1 MTTMPPDKPV
11 NLTIELDAELLSRIQ
26 NLVPEVK
33 SWPAVQEF
41 GVEVTWELIARIALS
56 RGLKEMVPT
65 INPAP
70 PSPAPAPSPSPSPAP
85 TESPSE
91 PEPVTTGSDGLVQV
105 PAGWSRWRESEKIP
119 LPQQEV
125 HDYYIRQGWER
136 WWGRVDKEVISFYY
150 SRAPEL
156 HGVLPYPDKGP
167 QGKSILI
174 QETPWGPGHII
185 PHKW

>member
-1 MTTMPPDKPV
+1 MPPDKPV
-11 NLTIELDAELLSRIQ
+11 SLTIELDAELLNRIQ

-33 SWPAVQEF
+33 GWPAVQEF

-56 RGLKEMVPT
+56 RGLKEMVPA
-65 INPAP
+65 INPEGVT
-70 PSPAPAPSPSPSPAP
+70 SPSPPPSGPEKVSSP
-85 TESPSE
+85 E
-91 PEPVTTGSDGLVQV
+91 PEPELKTDAGGLVQV
-105 PAGWSRWRESEKIP
+105 PAGWSLWRESEKIP
-119 LPQQEV
+119 PQQQEA
-125 HDYYIRQGWER
+125 HDYYIRQGWDR

-167 QGKSILI
+167 QGKSILV
-174 QETPWGPGHII
+174 QDTPWGPGHIL

>member
-1 MTTMPPDKPV
+1 MPPDKPV
-11 NLTIELDAELLSRIQ
+11 SLTIELDAELLNRIQ

-56 RGLKEMVPT
+56 RGLKEMVPA
-65 INPAP
+65 INPEGVT
-70 PSPAPAPSPSPSPAP
+70 SPSPPSSGPENVSSPEPAP
-85 TESPSE
+85 ELKTDA
-91 PEPVTTGSDGLVQV
+91 GGLVQV

-125 HDYYIRQGWER
+125 HDYYIRQGWDR

-167 QGKSILI
+167 QGKSILV
-174 QETPWGPGHII
+174 QDTPWGPGHIL

>member
-11 NLTIELDAELLSRIQ
+11 SLTIELDAELLNRIQ

-33 SWPAVQEF
+33 NWPAVQEF

-65 INPAP
+65 ANPE
-70 PSPAPAPSPSPSPAP
+70 SVTSPSPPSSGPEKVSSP
-85 TESPSE
+85 E
-91 PEPVTTGSDGLVQV
+91 PEPPVTTDAGGLVQV
-105 PAGWSRWRESEKIP
+105 PAGWSLWRESEKIP

-125 HDYYIRQGWER
+125 HDYYIRQGWDR

-174 QETPWGPGHII
+174 QDTPWGPGHII